1 MTELE
6 LTKDIIIAFL
16 SKYQTP
22 EGLLDICE
30 INTGNKECLLD
41 HIMALIEIF
50 NKAKEQLLEGDK
62 NEWNNRRSNAWR
74 AVKSRT

>member
-22 EGLLDICE
+22 AGLVGIYE
-30 INTGNKECLLD
+30 INTGNKKCLLD
-41 HIMALIEIF
+41 HITALIEIF
-50 NKAKEQLLEGDK
+50 NKAKEQLEGDK

-74 AVKSRT
+74 AAESRAQ

>member
-22 EGLLDICE
+22 TGLVGIYE
-30 INTGNKECLLD
+30 INAGNKKCLLD
-41 HIMALIEIF
+41 HITALIEIF

-62 NEWNNRRSNAWR
+62 NE
-74 AVKSRT
+74 